1 MTDFITKLEPEDEFN
16 HLPDDS
22 PNYNE
27 SMYFNLFDHSS
38 RLGGWFRLG
47 NRPNEGYAEMTCCLY
62 LPDGRV
68 GFMFNRPTISN
79 NDEFNAGG
87 MSFSIIEPFKH
98 LRLKYTG
105 EVLLLEKPKQMIN
118 PKEAFTLNSRVE
130 STIDLDIYGISPMF
144 GGEVIRKDGTPL
156 DLDPEKSFSRAHY
169 EQHTRGD
176 GFIKLAD
183 EQWNIEGYGLRDK
196 SWGPRYWQSLL
207 WYRWLTININKDIGF
222 MFSIVNRG
230 EGKER
235 RGGLVLENGQH
246 KSIQDCSIETVYDKD
261 RYQKTIVAKAIT
273 EEREYLVK
281 GKVLSLIPL
290 RNKRKLPQGEDLT
303 TRITEAMTEYTFEG
317 KTGYGM
323 SEYLDQIIEGE
334 PVGP

>member
-22 PNYNE
+22 QNYNE

-87 MSFSIIEPFKH
+87 MSFSIIEPFKT
-98 LRLKYTG
+98 LKNKIYRRSIVIRKAQTDDQSKRSF
-105 EVLLLEKPKQMIN
+105 LLQIRGLKAQLILIFMEYLPC
-118 PKEAFTLNSRVE
+118 
-130 STIDLDIYGISPMF
+130 F

-169 EQHTRGD
+169 EQHTEGS
-176 GFIKLAD
+176 GFIKLAN

-196 SWGPRYWQSLL
+196 SWGPRYWQSLS

-230 EGKER
+230 EEKER

-261 RYQKTIVAKAIT
+261 RYQKTIIAKAVT

-290 RNKRKLPQGEDLT
+290 RNKRKNPS
-303 TRITEAMTEYTFEG
+303 RRRPNN
-317 KTGYGM
+317 KNN
-323 SEYLDQIIEGE
+323 
-334 PVGP
+334 